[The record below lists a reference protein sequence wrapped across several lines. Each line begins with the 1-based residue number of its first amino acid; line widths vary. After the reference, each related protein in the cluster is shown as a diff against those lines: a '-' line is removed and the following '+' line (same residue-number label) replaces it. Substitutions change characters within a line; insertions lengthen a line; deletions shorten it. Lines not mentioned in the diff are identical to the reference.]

1 MMSRTTSGCSAPRR
15 NLKELSEAESLRRLA
30 GVPFGRIVFTRHA
43 LPAIRPVN
51 HVVVDGRI
59 VLRSGSGTIISTEVA
74 SWNAVV
80 AYEADELDAG
90 RRLGW
95 SVVVTGV
102 ARLVADAEEAA
113 RLRELVHPW
122 VEGAMEQVISIRPE
136 IVTGFCPDE
145 RRRSPSRGSGSRPYR
160 RGDLLVRHWATW
172 RASAGC

>member
-1 MMSRTTSGCSAPRR
+1 MMSSTTSGRTAPQRR

-30 GVPFGRIVFTRHA
+30 SVPFGRIVFTRHA

-59 VLRSGSGTIISTEVA
+59 VLRSGSGTIISAEVA
-74 SWNAVV
+74 SWDAVV

-102 ARLVADAEEAA
+102 ARLVADPEEAA

-122 VEGAMEQVISIRPE
+122 VEGEMDQVISIRPE
-136 IVTGFCPDE
+136 FVTGFE
-145 RRRSPSRGSGSRPYR
+145 
-160 RGDLLVRHWATW
+160 LVP
-172 RASAGC
+172 